1 MPPVDPAPP
10 PEGGGRPRPAAIG
23 IDFGTSKCCVA
34 AVRDGRVD
42 VLENELGQRTTPS
55 CVAFNSQ
62 QRLVGSDALDQAVV
76 NCANTVHSVKSFLG
90 RTYDEVKDCYSPCHI
105 RPTHRGHRFEYVVHY
120 KNHDQRLRP
129 EQVAAMLLGR
139 MKDIAESSLG
149 CSVDRAVI
157 SVPASFGNAQR
168 LAVKY
173 AAQVAGLE
181 VLELI
186 NETTAAG
193 VAFADNRTVKT
204 PAVIAVVDFGAGK
217 LDVSIMEV
225 RDGSVRVVVAAG
237 NTNLGGCNLDDALV
251 GHCVGVIH
259 GRHNYRV
266 KEKKQLERLRIAC
279 EKAKKTL
286 TLLPEAQFI
295 LENLFCNVDVS
306 LTVKRKDLDLLI
318 KSDIRREVS
327 SLFDHLLRQVSLA
340 KDVISKVVLVGGAT
354 RMPLVRAV
362 LEEYFGPGKL
372 DQTVNQD
379 EAVAQGAALRAATLS
394 GQESGTSIG
403 VQDVTAFATIGDYS
417 TKGLV
422 DLYERIPLSRKINI
436 TSSNSHYM
444 RNLYERCYTGGNKKT
459 FHVHYSRS
467 QEFFSLA
474 DCGFL
479 VVNADASGILEV
491 QAEVNGKILDG
502 LVMCTNY
509 YPPGVLKEWI
519 DVANKFRKD
528 VENEKNRVD
537 AETQLESLV
546 YEVKAALCDVQE
558 LVSRGEIS
566 ETTHLCDVTLEWIED
581 AQAASLQDFN
591 AQIEKLTQV
600 REKLDRI
607 KLLAVEPKK
616 EIGNSQNELL
626 DKSKKF
632 VEAKSKESSVNVQNH
647 GLDSTLSHLSKNQF
661 EEAPNSGDS
670 DNKKANRTDNQ
681 FYGADGKILFS
692 RTVVL
697 NSIASRSHEATLM
710 NASISTEN
718 NMKKNE
724 VGGQTS
730 FGGEPLR
737 TCEIYSLS
745 NDVEGS
751 SSRIGSE
758 ASDGSQYKR
767 SVSQDGPDDRRSA
780 SRDRH
785 GDRRSASRDG
795 HGDKRS
801 ASRDGHGDRRS
812 ASRDGHGDRRSAS
825 RDGHGDRRSASKD
838 RNKDPR
844 PSSKVKDENFQCACA
859 DRDAIVPCP
868 SERGRP
874 LFKNQTIHS
883 TRLRTRSQFRTEA
896 HELSR
901 PRRYRSSS
909 FSSKLPLTAKTSFA
923 QGTQN
928 GTEKNKMPDHLI
940 TKRSVVSTVRATQM
954 ASKQLERRNAGSDGK
969 FSGTFLSGTKESILN
984 NKSALPNKTS
994 VNSMFPQLK
1003 AGIVKAPPQRPP
1015 SNSDGS
1021 ACFLKQRD
1029 AKSQMSSSP
1038 KHIKSYVNTDES
1050 SEYNQPTFES
1060 ISQNIF
1066 RKVPTFYE
1074 HVFHKILS
1082 NPSNFSEFKDNLHR
1096 QLEEFLCSMKTE
1108 VLHPDEILGA
1118 VGTSSTSKHGSLWQI
1133 EGGLAQS
1140 FCNLSIDDNGDVE
1153 KMEVDSPPSID
1164 NMKLSTPRDLSSES
1178 SRHVPENSGHIEHRF
1193 SNGVLRPQ
1201 YQQVYKDSTPHRE
1214 GSGISYSLR
1223 SQKSDLG
1230 PSRTNVSTLVHSY
1243 ETRDAL
1249 AAVEIQASKKN

>member
-1 MPPVDPAPP
+1 MATGRRNTDRRAGDSPVSMPPVDPAPP

-681 FYGADGKILFS
+681 FYGADELDQKQVTDLS
-692 RTVVL
+692 TNDLCHKMDQTTDDLHHETDTVTDDL
-697 NSIASRSHEATLM
+697 HHEMDTV
-710 NASISTEN
+710 T
-718 NMKKNE
+718 
-724 VGGQTS
+724 
-730 FGGEPLR
+730 
-737 TCEIYSLS
+737 
-745 NDVEGS
+745 NDLHHETDTVT
-751 SSRIGSE
+751 
-758 ASDGSQYKR
+758 
-767 SVSQDGPDDRRSA
+767 DDLHHET
-780 SRDRH
+780 DTVTDDLH
-785 GDRRSASRDG
+785 HETDTVTGDLHRKTG
-795 HGDKRS
+795 
-801 ASRDGHGDRRS
+801 
-812 ASRDGHGDRRSAS
+812 
-825 RDGHGDRRSASKD
+825 
-838 RNKDPR
+838 
-844 PSSKVKDENFQCACA
+844 
-859 DRDAIVPCP
+859 
-868 SERGRP
+868 
-874 LFKNQTIHS
+874 T
-883 TRLRTRSQFRTEA
+883 RTRGHHR
-896 HELSR
+896 
-901 PRRYRSSS
+901 
-909 FSSKLPLTAKTSFA
+909 
-923 QGTQN
+923 
-928 GTEKNKMPDHLI
+928 
-940 TKRSVVSTVRATQM
+940 
-954 ASKQLERRNAGSDGK
+954 
-969 FSGTFLSGTKESILN
+969 
-984 NKSALPNKTS
+984 
-994 VNSMFPQLK
+994 
-1003 AGIVKAPPQRPP
+1003 
-1015 SNSDGS
+1015 
-1021 ACFLKQRD
+1021 
-1029 AKSQMSSSP
+1029 
-1038 KHIKSYVNTDES
+1038 
-1050 SEYNQPTFES
+1050 
-1060 ISQNIF
+1060 
-1066 RKVPTFYE
+1066 
-1074 HVFHKILS
+1074 
-1082 NPSNFSEFKDNLHR
+1082 R